1 MSRDASITL
10 AWADGDYHF
19 RLAWGEL
26 KLLQEAT
33 NAGPPIVL
41 KRLENDL
48 WLIEDI
54 SSVIRCGLIGGG
66 MTPVQALKLTRAYVE
81 SRPPAENVPYAI
93 AILQC
98 GLFGAPDE
106 DETKKDEGRMTAT
119 DSMISQT
126 ENSGLEP
133 SMARAQ

>member
-10 AWADGDYHF
+10 TWADGDYHF

-33 NAGPPIVL
+33 NSGPPIVL

-66 MTPVQALKLTRAYVE
+66 MTPVQALKLTRLYVE
-81 SRPPAENVPYAI
+81 SRPPAESIPYAI

-98 GLFGAPDE
+98 GLFGAPEE
-106 DETKKDEGRMTAT
+106 DDKKKDEGRMTAT
-119 DSMISQT
+119 DSTIFQT
-126 ENSGLEP
+126 GNSDLEP
-133 SMARAQ
+133 STALAQ